1 MVLTVLT
8 EGGVDSGFGHI
19 TRCISISKAFE
30 SNGVEV
36 EFLVHGDSSVN
47 KILENLNYKKVNWI
61 KNFEKLKKLRSK
73 SSIILLDSISVSREQ
88 IIKISSLKLP
98 IIHIDDEKHQN
109 TINNGFILDWTVNLD
124 SKKIFPIKKD
134 NVVYLLGPKFTP
146 LREEFYQKKT
156 FLIKKKITQ
165 IMVTFGGSDVKNMSP
180 IVLENLVNYYP
191 EVRKKVIIGD
201 GYQNFS
207 SIEKN
212 VDKNTELIF
221 GASAKKIFD
230 TMNNSDL
237 AVASG
242 GQTLYELARVGV
254 PTLAIIMVDN
264 ALFDTNGWQ
273 KVGFLKNIGWHDDQ
287 YLMDNLRT
295 SIEDLKDI
303 SIRKLMSENG
313 KKIMEN
319 NGAKLIADIVIR
331 KLHENF

>member
-1 MVLTVLT
+1 M
-8 EGGVDSGFGHI
+8 
-19 TRCISISKAFE
+19 CIR
-30 SNGVEV
+30 
-36 EFLVHGDSSVN
+36 D
-47 KILENLNYKKVNWI
+47 
-61 KNFEKLKKLRSK
+61 R
-73 SSIILLDSISVSREQ
+73 
-88 IIKISSLKLP
+88 
-98 IIHIDDEKHQN
+98 
-109 TINNGFILDWTVNLD
+109 
-124 SKKIFPIKKD
+124 
-134 NVVYLLGPKFTP
+134 
-146 LREEFYQKKT
+146 
-156 FLIKKKITQ
+156 
-165 IMVTFGGSDVKNMSP
+165 SP